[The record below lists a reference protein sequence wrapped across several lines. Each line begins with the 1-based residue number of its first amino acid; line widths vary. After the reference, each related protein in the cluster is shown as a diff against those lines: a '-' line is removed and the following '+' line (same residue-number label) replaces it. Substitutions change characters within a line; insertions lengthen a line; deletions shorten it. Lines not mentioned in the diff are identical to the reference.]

1 MVLSK
6 RNRRGLF
13 GLLVL
18 VIVIAVT
25 PRLIRAFSPIEKPVI
40 SFEEMKEAH
49 KEFVAK
55 KKERKKTSKYSK
67 KKRKFSK
74 PSSKID
80 PNDLSQK
87 ERMKLGLSEKQAA
100 IVLKFSERGLYSNND
115 LKKIFVFP
123 EQLFELIKD
132 SLYYPKKT
140 NSNWEKKEYEKKD
153 YTKKK
158 VELSIDINSANQE
171 DFESIPG
178 IGPFFAKKIV
188 EQRNDLG
195 GYISKQ
201 QLLEIWKFD
210 QEKLDAIDEYI
221 VLKSKSFKK
230 LNINTSSVEELK
242 NHPYISYSIANS
254 IVKMRKMNGDFTSI
268 ADIKKSKIINE
279 ELYLKIQPYITTE

>member
-87 ERMKLGLSEKQAA
+87 EWMKLGLSEKQAA